1 MIMIQELLKKPAIKY
16 ALTLLFGLILGAVF
30 YPTKN
35 IEEKVSQKYEQ
46 EIASLKEQHSK
57 ELTRSKETLDAS
69 VRQYSQQL
77 SEKEKKISILMSQ
90 VTDLKSKQKT
100 VYYKV
105 IKPDGTIEIKKFSE
119 TEVSESTKVVTQI
132 QEEFKE
138 KLAAIEKKYEEIH
151 TKRVVEL
158 KKEFNSK
165 EQEYKKTI
173 ASLEQSKTTTANP
186 KKFGAEVGYN
196 TEKQYYIHGTGTLVG
211 PLFLG
216 LHGES
221 NRQTDKKSI
230 GLGIGINF

>member
-1 MIMIQELLKKPAIKY
+1 
-16 ALTLLFGLILGAVF
+16 LILGAVF

-35 IEEKVSQKYEQ
+35 IEEKLSQKYEQ

-57 ELTRSKETLDAS
+57 ELATSKETLDAS
-69 VRQYSQQL
+69 VKQFNQQIA
-77 SEKEKKISILMSQ
+77 EKEKKISVLTSQ

-100 VYYKV
+100 AYYKV

-138 KLAAIEKKYEEIH
+138 KLASIEKKYEEIH
-151 TKRVVEL
+151 TKRVTEL
-158 KKEFNSK
+158 KKEFDSK

-173 ASLEQSKTTTANP
+173 TSLEQSKSTNVNP
-186 KKFGAEVGYN
+186 KRFGAEVGSN
-196 TEKQYYIHGTGTLVG
+196 TERQYYVHGTGTLVG

-216 LHGES
+216 IHGES
-221 NRQTDKKSI
+221 NREMDKKSI
-230 GLGIGINF
+230 GLGVGINF